1 MYFTTFD
8 PFGRDFQRQ
17 FDRLARYASRQAAVL
32 PLDVVRHETDVTL
45 RLDVPGIDP
54 EQLEV
59 TVDRG
64 VLTISGK
71 REDERAENDKFFVR
85 ERTMGTFTRRLRL
98 PETLNAEAV
107 EASYANGVLEVK
119 VPVLEQAQPRKIE
132 VRKVEIPRRATRRR
146 SRPDRALSSKLAA
159 GGRGC
164 VPPAAYHLGRR

>member
-17 FDRLARYASRQAAVL
+17 FDRLARYAYRQATA
-32 PLDVVRHETDVTL
+32 PALDVVRHETDVTL

-54 EQLEV
+54 EHLEV

-71 REDERAENDKFFVR
+71 REEERTENDKFFVR

-119 VPVLEQAQPRKIE
+119 VPVLAQPQPRKIE
-132 VRKVEIPRRATRRR
+132 VRKVEIAHAG
-146 SRPDRALSSKLAA
+146 DKEEIAA
-159 GGRGC
+159 
-164 VPPAAYHLGRR
+164 

>member
-59 TVDRG
+59 SVDRG
-64 VLTISGK
+64 ILTISGK
-71 REDERAENDKFFVR
+71 REEERTENDKFFVR
-85 ERTMGTFTRRLRL
+85 ERSFGTFTRRLRL
-98 PETLNAEAV
+98 SENLNADAI
-107 EASYANGVLEVK
+107 EASYTNGVLQVRI
-119 VPVLEQAQPRKIE
+119 PVLEQAKP
-132 VRKVEIPRRATRRR
+132 RKVEVRQGEQAEQIEPAEQAEQQ
-146 SRPDRALSSKLAA
+146 SEIAA
-159 GGRGC
+159 
-164 VPPAAYHLGRR
+164 